1 MKIMYI
7 HQYFVTP
14 DASGGIRSYEL
25 AKRLT
30 AVGHEVTVVT
40 SSAFLPESRHQ
51 NFAIDGI
58 QVKVLKVEYSNRM
71 PFRRRIL
78 AFLKFAFLA
87 SKATI
92 TQKPDLIYATS
103 TPLTVII
110 PALTGKIFH
119 RKPMIFEVRDL
130 WPELPIAIGAIRNPF
145 IKWVA
150 RMMEWLAY
158 HSANHVIALSPGMA
172 AGVQKRGIAAE
183 KITVI
188 PNGSNLNLFNID
200 VEAGNAVRERLGLQP
215 DQALVVYT
223 GTLGLVN
230 NITFMI
236 EVAAQV
242 YKLDSSVNF
251 LIVGDGSQREA
262 VIKTAEQHSLLNKTV
277 HVWPP
282 VAKVELPTILA
293 AATILTSFFLPIPEL
308 RNNSANKFFDALAAG
323 KPIAINHAG
332 WQAELL
338 QKNNN
343 GVVLSEDDAQI
354 AARQLVD
361 HLQDENWL
369 AEAGRASQQLALTEF
384 NYDLLA
390 DRVNRILT
398 RWA

>member
-1 MKIMYI
+1 
-7 HQYFVTP
+7 
-14 DASGGIRSYEL
+14 
-25 AKRLT
+25 
-30 AVGHEVTVVT
+30 
-40 SSAFLPESRHQ
+40 LPESRHQ
-51 NFAIDGI
+51 NFEIDGV
-58 QVKVLKVEYSNRM
+58 QVKVLKVAYSNRM

-130 WPELPIAIGAIRNPF
+130 WPELPIAVGAIRNPF
-145 IKWVA
+145 MKWVA

-158 HSANHVIALSPGMA
+158 HAANHVIALSPGMA
-172 AGVQKRGIAAE
+172 VGVQKRGIPAE

-188 PNGSNLNLFNID
+188 PNGSNLDLFNID
-200 VEAGNAVRERLGLQP
+200 TEAGNAVRERLGLQP

-223 GTLGLVN
+223 GTLGLAN

-242 YKLDSSVNF
+242 YKLDASVNF

-262 VIKTAEQHSLLNKTV
+262 VIKIAEQHSLLNKTV
-277 HVWPP
+277 HVWLP

-323 KPIAINHAG
+323 KPIAINYAG

-361 HLQDENWL
+361 RLQDENWL
-369 AEAGRASQQLALTEF
+369 AEAGRASRQLALTEF

>member
-1 MKIMYI
+1 
-7 HQYFVTP
+7 
-14 DASGGIRSYEL
+14 
-25 AKRLT
+25 
-30 AVGHEVTVVT
+30 
-40 SSAFLPESRHQ
+40 
-51 NFAIDGI
+51 
-58 QVKVLKVEYSNRM
+58 
-71 PFRRRIL
+71 
-78 AFLKFAFLA
+78 
-87 SKATI
+87 
-92 TQKPDLIYATS
+92 
-103 TPLTVII
+103 
-110 PALTGKIFH
+110 
-119 RKPMIFEVRDL
+119 
-130 WPELPIAIGAIRNPF
+130 
-145 IKWVA
+145 
-150 RMMEWLAY
+150 
-158 HSANHVIALSPGMA
+158 
-172 AGVQKRGIAAE
+172 
-183 KITVI
+183 
-188 PNGSNLNLFNID
+188 
-200 VEAGNAVRERLGLQP
+200 
-215 DQALVVYT
+215 
-223 GTLGLVN
+223 
-230 NITFMI
+230 
-236 EVAAQV
+236 
-242 YKLDSSVNF
+242 VNF

-354 AARQLVD
+354 AARQLID

>member
-30 AVGHEVTVVT
+30 AAGHEVTVVT

-200 VEAGNAVRERLGLQP
+200 VEAGNAVRERLDLQP

-354 AARQLVD
+354 AARQLID